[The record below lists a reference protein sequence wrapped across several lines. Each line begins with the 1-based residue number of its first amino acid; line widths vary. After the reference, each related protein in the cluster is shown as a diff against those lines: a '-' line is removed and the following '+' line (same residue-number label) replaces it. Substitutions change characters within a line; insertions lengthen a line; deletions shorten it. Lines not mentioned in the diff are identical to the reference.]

1 MSNKNETVNSFQGRV
16 IGRETFFLKEV
27 KIKAVE
33 GEGIVCEKVENYWRL
48 ILLLKMIFGGFQKEM
63 ESWGQSIVGE
73 RLGSR
78 FILVIVECNEEID
91 FFVNEVES
99 R

>member
-1 MSNKNETVNSFQGRV
+1 MSNKYETAHSFQGRV

-33 GEGIVCEKVENYWRL
+33 GERIFFEKVESYWRF

-63 ESWGQSIVGE
+63 ESWGWSVHSGRKTGQQVHLSDG
-73 RLGSR
+73 
-78 FILVIVECNEEID
+78 
-91 FFVNEVES
+91 
-99 R
+99 

>member
-1 MSNKNETVNSFQGRV
+1 M
-16 IGRETFFLKEV
+16 EV
-27 KIKAVE
+27 DFV
-33 GEGIVCEKVENYWRL
+33 VENDIWR
-48 ILLLKMIFGGFQKEM
+48 IQKEM

-91 FFVNEVES
+91 FF